1 MPSVPTIP
9 LTGQLK
15 YLIAACEKGCVA
27 GCCGIA
33 AFDFTPLH
41 IASHLSTH
49 SRCIPEDTLR
59 KYEGEIAA
67 FEAHI
72 LGLDPDADGYL
83 CYVPEMNET
92 FRRGD
97 FLSFLEE
104 LRHNLRMAPQVLELS
119 DRLELRRPGS
129 VTMTPQS
136 PTS

>member
-1 MPSVPTIP
+1 MANVPTIP

-15 YLIAACEKGCVA
+15 YLIEYCEKGCVA

-41 IASHLSTH
+41 IASHLSAH
-49 SRCIPEDTLR
+49 SKCIPEDTLQM
-59 KYEGEIAA
+59 YEAEIAA
-67 FEAHI
+67 FEQHI
-72 LGLDPDADGYL
+72 LSQSSDADGYL
-83 CYVPEMNET
+83 CFVPEMNEH
-92 FRRGD
+92 FCRGD

-129 VTMTPQS
+129 ITTTPQ
-136 PTS
+136 PLTP